1 MSRPDPAFAATA
13 WWARSGSQGDNA
25 GLSGAEAARRLVEH
39 GPNRVDTAPGHSL
52 PRELLRRLADGERF
66 GQRQLHKGRLYQV
79 KQRGLRHEREV
90 DRRLRQGL
98 LRQLDL
104 DARVTWFP
112 AQAAVEPR
120 AASVACS
127 AAVP

>member
-1 MSRPDPAFAATA
+1 DTGGLIAHVSPKVLPDDDELRLF
-13 WWARSGSQGDNA
+13 WRSVQTS
-25 GLSGAEAARRLVEH
+25 AEVYA
-39 GPNRVDTAPGHSL
+39 
-52 PRELLRRLADGERF
+52 ELLRRLADGERF

-79 KQRGLRHEREV
+79 KQRGLRHERQV
-90 DRRLRQGL
+90 DRLLRQGL

-120 AASVACS
+120 AASLACS